1 MAKKTEAQ
9 LAAEAAEQERL
20 NKETL
25 EAAKTIGRDDSG
37 WLEGM
42 NEADPF
48 ERMPTFMPGKP
59 GFNQVGESFLGEFV
73 RAKVVV
79 NENSPWARIN
89 PKTGQKEVTLVT
101 FRDPKGN
108 PFGIWGVGGIR
119 AAAQCLR
126 EGDKLRI
133 TYLGLGEPLKPGQN
147 PPHTFKFE
155 GKRKDGSKLVFD
167 WDAIEDDSH
176 EPVPAAQT
184 TAPSTSARQ

>member
-9 LAAEAAEQERL
+9 IEAERVEQERL
-20 NKETL
+20 NAETL
-25 EAAKTIGRDDSG
+25 AAAQTIGRDDSN
-37 WLEGM
+37 WLSGM

-59 GFNQVGESFLGEFV
+59 GFDKVGDSFLGEFV
-73 RAKVVV
+73 RAKIVV
-79 NENSPWARIN
+79 NENSPWARVN

-119 AAAQCLR
+119 AAAMCLR
-126 EGDKLRI
+126 EGDKLKI
-133 TYLGLGEPLKPGQN
+133 TYLGLGEALKPGQN
-147 PPHTFKFE
+147 QPHTFKFE

-167 WDAIEDDSH
+167 WDAIEDDKH
-176 EPVPAAQT
+176 QPVPAAAT
-184 TAPSTSARQ
+184 EAPSTSARQ